1 MKRARIAAI
10 VAFVGAAIAAG
21 PVASAARAREV
32 LPWMEDFA
40 KAASQ
45 ARAKNVPIF
54 VEAWAPW

>member
-1 MKRARIAAI
+1 MKTSRLA
-10 VAFVGAAIAAG
+10 VLFLAG
-21 PVASAARAREV
+21 GFGLVSASAAAREV
-32 LPWMEDFA
+32 LPWVEDFA

>member
-1 MKRARIAAI
+1 MNRARTVAIIAG
-10 VAFVGAAIAAG
+10 VGLAVAAG
-21 PVASAARAREV
+21 PLASSGAPREV
-32 LPWMEDFA
+32 LPWVEDFA

>member
-10 VAFVGAAIAAG
+10 VAGLGLAVVAW
-21 PVASAARAREV
+21 PVAAAAPPREV
-32 LPWMEDFA
+32 LPWVEDFA

-54 VEAWAPW
+54 LEAWAPW

>member
-10 VAFVGAAIAAG
+10 VAGFALAVAAVPAGAAA
-21 PVASAARAREV
+21 PPREV
-32 LPWMEDFA
+32 LPWVEDFA

-54 VEAWAPW
+54 LEAWAPW